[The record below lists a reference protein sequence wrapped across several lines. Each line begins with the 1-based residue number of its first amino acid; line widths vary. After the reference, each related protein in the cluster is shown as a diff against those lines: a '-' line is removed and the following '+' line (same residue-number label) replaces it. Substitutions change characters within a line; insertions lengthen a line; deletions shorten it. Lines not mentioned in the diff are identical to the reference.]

1 MAFAA
6 ATPITSVDL
15 PALVTRSRRSVP
27 GLASSTICQI
37 AMASVSRAAT
47 IITTDEATDSP
58 RVVAVRVEVS
68 TVVPSAAAWPHSA
81 TALATA
87 DTVAGGK
94 VLRAAP
100 RPTPAAMAMA

>member
-1 MAFAA
+1 M
-6 ATPITSVDL
+6 TSVDL

-37 AMASVSRAAT
+37 AMAKVSSAAT

-58 RVVAVRVEVS
+58 RVVAVSVVVRI
-68 TVVPSAAAWPHSA
+68 VVPSAAAWPHRA
-81 TALATA
+81 TALAMA

-94 VLRAAP
+94 VVSAAP